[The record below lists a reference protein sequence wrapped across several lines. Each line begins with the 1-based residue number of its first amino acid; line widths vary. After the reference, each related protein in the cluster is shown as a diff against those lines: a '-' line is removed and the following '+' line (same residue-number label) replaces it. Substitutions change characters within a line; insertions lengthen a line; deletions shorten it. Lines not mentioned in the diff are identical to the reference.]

1 MAVKK
6 KAVLKRKVNLLK
18 LYSIMNGL
26 SRDAVDREVIKR
38 FKIIIDS
45 IEEDISKVKMND
57 ILKHYAHI
65 VLSDFK
71 ESLQP
76 YVKHCVFMLKRE
88 KSR

>member
-6 KAVLKRKVNLLK
+6 KVVLKRKVNLLK
-18 LYSIMNGL
+18 LYSVMNDL

-45 IEEDISKVKMND
+45 IEEDISKVKMSD
-57 ILKHYAHI
+57 ILKHYTSIA
-65 VLSDFK
+65 LSDFK